1 MSEEPESL
9 TEHARELALISHR
22 GIVIKMAAVIVL
34 GTIAALVFYSIK
46 SGLGVLIGGILAFAN
61 YFWQRHSLK
70 ALFDKAVDGKRSRFL
85 ALRYILRYVVL
96 GAVLMLIYLSDAV
109 SIFAVVFGLAS
120 FAIAV
125 LIEGLASIF
134 SSNRQES

>member
-9 TEHARELALISHR
+9 TEHRRELALISHR
-22 GIVIKMAAVIVL
+22 GILLKMAIVIVL
-34 GTIAALVFYSIK
+34 GAI
-46 SGLGVLIGGILAFAN
+46 SGFAFASVKAGFGVLIGGILAFAN

-70 ALFDKAVDGKRSRFL
+70 ALFDRAVDGKTSRFL

-96 GAVLMLIYLSDAV
+96 GGILLLIYLSDAV

-120 FAIAV
+120 FAVAV
-125 LIEGLASIF
+125 LIEGFASIF
-134 SSNRQES
+134 TNKQES

>member
-9 TEHARELALISHR
+9 TEHRRELALISHR
-22 GIVIKMAAVIVL
+22 GILLKMAIVIVL
-34 GTIAALVFYSIK
+34 GAI
-46 SGLGVLIGGILAFAN
+46 SGFAFASVKAGFGVLIGGILAFAN

-70 ALFDKAVDGKRSRFL
+70 ALFDRAVDGKTSRFL

-96 GAVLMLIYLSDAV
+96 GGILMLIYLSDAV

-120 FAIAV
+120 FAVAV
-125 LIEGLASIF
+125 LIEGFASIF
-134 SSNRQES
+134 TNKQES